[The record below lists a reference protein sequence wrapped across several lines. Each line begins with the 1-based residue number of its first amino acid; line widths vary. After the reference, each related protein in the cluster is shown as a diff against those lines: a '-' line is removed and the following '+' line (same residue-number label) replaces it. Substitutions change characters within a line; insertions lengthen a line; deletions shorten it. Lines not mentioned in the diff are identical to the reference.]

1 MQIKEMKYCK
11 LRWLI
16 MIIAVFFLWGH
27 QENACSDQNMICPTE
42 GSPAN
47 EIPACKTRLLSD
59 DEAEVTCAPT
69 ITAPQVRLA
78 YRCAA
83 VVRDWTQPSPYAHA
97 SRIWTCTSGHF
108 KTLLFDQDF
117 TIDATRCNQTCGRCA
132 TGWQPKE

>member
-16 MIIAVFFLWGH
+16 MIIAVFFLWGY

-83 VVRDWTQPSPYAHA
+83 VVIRSCFQNLDMHIRSFQDPAL
-97 SRIWTCTSGHF
+97 RSGLH
-108 KTLLFDQDF
+108 
-117 TIDATRCNQTCGRCA
+117 C
-132 TGWQPKE
+132 